1 MLANAG
7 IIPMVGEQGQ
17 RISAFDDAVAVM
29 LNGVY
34 YTIEAALPALLEH
47 GDGGAIVITS
57 SVAGLTGMHVKF
69 SQKTHGGAGYL
80 AANTVWSD

>member
-1 MLANAG
+1 
-7 IIPMVGEQGQ
+7 
-17 RISAFDDAVAVM
+17 M

-57 SVAGLTGMHVKF
+57 SVAGLIGCAREVQSRGITAEPATWPP
-69 SQKTHGGAGYL
+69 STA
-80 AANTVWSD
+80 